1 MKQDSKSSKP
11 SFLEG
16 IQKHL
21 LRGAL
26 LFFPFAAVLWGFS
39 IALKISD
46 GLLGPVVDSA
56 WKSFFP
62 MSQNISH
69 SPLISLGLLLMF
81 FYALGLLVT
90 WRIGDNLFK
99 WLESQIVKLP
109 GVGKPYSSLRK
120 AVAMVGN
127 GEAGNSFQRVV
138 YVPFTRGEGET
149 IGFVTNEIYDSAR
162 RSNVLVI
169 FVPTPPNPFGGFLAF
184 YCAEEVRD
192 APLTVEEAVQ
202 MCFTLGIVVP
212 EKLKHRPIDKQSSV
226 TNPDIDRFRL

>member
-1 MKQDSKSSKP
+1 MQENGESPKHP
-11 SFLEG
+11 ILAG

-21 LRGAL
+21 MRGAL

-46 GLLGPVVDSA
+46 GILGPVVDSA
-56 WKSFFP
+56 WRSFFP

-90 WRIGDNLFK
+90 WRIGDNTFK

-120 AVAMVGN
+120 AVAMLGS
-127 GEAGNSFQRVV
+127 GEAGDSFQRVV
-138 YVPFTRGEGET
+138 YLPFTRAEGET
-149 IGFVTNEIYDSAR
+149 IGFVTNEIFDPS
-162 RSNVLVI
+162 SKKNVLVI

-184 YCAEEVRD
+184 YSASEVRD

-212 EKLKHRPIDKQSSV
+212 EKLKQQTHR
-226 TNPDIDRFRL
+226 